1 MQKDSYRLMVDIE
14 TADTADTSIIFQI
27 GGCLF
32 TDEKILQSFS
42 FYLKW
47 ADNEQKRTMSPQTI
61 AWWDRQD
68 PEVRK
73 EVWYGHREERMY
85 LEDALSKMTNTF
97 SEYGKFPIIE
107 IWTKGAFDIN
117 ILMSAYNQ
125 FIKMPF
131 WKYGMVR
138 DYRTALSEAKKLYDY
153 KETKG
158 NNHNAEADAVNQTEN
173 LLNIYKLVKK
183 KPMNLKIV

>member
-1 MQKDSYRLMVDIE
+1 MYKLQIDLE
-14 TADTADTSIIFQI
+14 TADTENSSIIFQI

-47 ADNEQKRTMSPQTI
+47 ENDEQKRTMSPRTI

-68 PEVRK
+68 PDVKK
-73 EVWYGHREERMY
+73 EVWYGHQEERMF

-97 SEYGKFPIIE
+97 SDYGKFPITE
-107 IWTKGAFDIN
+107 IWSKGAFDIN
-117 ILMSAYNQ
+117 ILNNAYNQ
-125 FIKMPF
+125 FIKLPF

-138 DYRTALSEAKKLYDY
+138 DYRTTLKDAEKMYKY
-153 KETKG
+153 KEVKG

-183 KPMNLKIV
+183 KPMNLKLV